1 MQLFPK
7 LFASLILVS
16 SQPCLASQPLL
27 AEKDLAIVLGTA
39 LKPGIKFSD
48 RDNLFPSKW
57 YKTILKSYQE
67 TSVGPGL
74 AQENNESQWQLMSIR
89 VVPCQPLVLS
99 SSAEPNTFCYPQLRL
114 IWQPIVSN
122 IKLWGRWFKDYG
134 DDRAI
139 HALYD
144 IDPYLHLPPKDAL
157 HLAQLKGEIK
167 KAARDHPGKPPLTPI
182 QGQAYVELRNLVTGA
197 FLAKTHALRDP
208 DLDTKEYQTHGFRP
222 EVLIL
227 DGSKLRQRI
236 LKFLAH
242 YTSPKAM
249 TDITSFSLPAGRE
262 PAHIDEWVMLSFTAD
277 GKGDIKPKDVAIH
290 HSHTGELIGK
300 LPAFHS
306 ASQLRDDEVLYQQE
320 NEFLRNQVFLYA
332 GSQHDELKMRIM
344 DPNQTMIP
352 NTSCSSCHRFNSMRF
367 NFHNLSKFGTD
378 PVEVTERVRRDV
390 AYDLKWFKTLGKPA
404 SQQSANYYE

>member
-7 LFASLILVS
+7 LIVILILIS
-16 SQPCLASQPLL
+16 FQPSLASPPTL

-48 RDNLFPSKW
+48 RDTLFPGEW

-67 TSVGPGL
+67 TSVGPAL
-74 AQENNESQWQLMSIR
+74 AQENNDAQWQLMSIR
-89 VVPCQPLVLS
+89 VVPCLPLVLS
-99 SSAEPNTFCYPQLRL
+99 RSAEPNTFCYPQLRL
-114 IWQPIVSN
+114 IWQPIVSS
-122 IKLWGRWFKDYG
+122 IKLWGRWFQDYG

-157 HLAQLKGEIK
+157 RLARLKHQIK
-167 KAARDHPGKPPLTPI
+167 KAAEDHPGKPPLPPT
-182 QGQAYVELRNLVTGA
+182 QSQEFVAFRNLVTRA
-197 FLAKTHALRDP
+197 YLDETHALRDP
-208 DLDTKEYQTHGFRP
+208 ELDPEEYQDHGFRP

-236 LKFLAH
+236 LDFLAH
-242 YTSPKAM
+242 YASPKAM
-249 TDITSFSLPAGRE
+249 TDITSFSLPKGRE
-262 PAHIDEWVMLSFTAD
+262 PAHIDEWVMLSFSTDA
-277 GKGDIKPKDVAIH
+277 KGGIKPKDVAIH

-300 LPAFHS
+300 LPAFHR
-306 ASQLRDDEVLYQQE
+306 ASQLRDGGVLYQQE
-320 NEFLRNQVFLYA
+320 TESLRRQVFLYA

-390 AYDLKWFKTLGKPA
+390 AYDLHWFKTLGNPTAK
-404 SQQSANYYE
+404 